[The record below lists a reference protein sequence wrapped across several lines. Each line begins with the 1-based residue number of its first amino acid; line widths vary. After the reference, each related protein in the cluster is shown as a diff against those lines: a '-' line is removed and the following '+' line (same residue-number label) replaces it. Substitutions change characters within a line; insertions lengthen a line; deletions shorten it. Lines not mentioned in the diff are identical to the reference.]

1 MRPVIKSVSLV
12 KLATLVVLSSVVSSG
27 FIGLDSFVNS
37 IIFTLGIIVLLLA
50 ARWIGLIGEINTD
63 EGARYFNWINWA
75 IAALAITVITGLAW
89 QVWDISVAVIWA
101 IIIGALLVIGTAIYL
116 DRAFRKTKKVEI
128 DERTRDITNKSARNA
143 FIMVLWGLLLS
154 GSSDTINS
162 ESTTI
167 TSDGTYIVTKTSEL
181 VNPLDAEKLLIVVTV
196 ALLVFVASLYIY
208 RHKANLSGGKTSE
221 IY

>member
-12 KLATLVVLSSVVSSG
+12 KLATLVVLSSVFSSR
-27 FIGLDSFVNS
+27 FIGLDLFDNS
-37 IIFTLGIIVLLLA
+37 IIFTLGVIVLLLA

-75 IAALAITVITGLAW
+75 IAALAITVITSLAW

-101 IIIGALLVIGTAIYL
+101 IILGALLVIGTAIYL

-143 FIMVLWGLLLS
+143 FIMVLWGLLVS
-154 GSSDTINS
+154 GASGAIGTNSTIN
-162 ESTTI
+162 
-167 TSDGTYIVTKTSEL
+167 TSDGAYLATRTLEIE
-181 VNPLDAEKLLIVVTV
+181 NPLDAEKLLIVVAV
-196 ALLVFVASLYIY
+196 ALIVFLASLYIY
-208 RHKANLSGGKTSE
+208 RRKSA
-221 IY
+221 